1 MSISLHM
8 YVRICICHTTFD
20 EIYFSA
26 RENARY
32 GWNADRLW
40 QTLGEEIIW
49 IYGARGHTNAH
60 TVIEKK
66 ERKEWEEGGERR
78 GWGRERERERERGG
92 GDRGSSVRQKA
103 ARCEPDEP
111 RTNRAT
117 NQWCDGPSLPSLTQR
132 VYHTETNGRKSLAVA
147 GEGRNRDT
155 DPLLIP
161 HARSLVLCRVLS
173 RAKMI

>member
-1 MSISLHM
+1 LKKKRGKSGK
-8 YVRICICHTTFD
+8 REGRGED
-20 EIYFSA
+20 E
-26 RENARY
+26 
-32 GWNADRLW
+32 G
-40 QTLGEEIIW
+40 
-49 IYGARGHTNAH
+49 
-60 TVIEKK
+60 
-66 ERKEWEEGGERR
+66 
-78 GWGRERERERERGG
+78 EREREREKEGG